1 MNHLQSQYRFL
12 VASDRRVFTS
22 CVELTVS
29 SIGHVF
35 CAGCLAKT
43 FEEYDDY
50 EVPCPSCR
58 ATFPSLAIDLHM
70 VPRKLRPHFTPCI
83 RKIFLDDL
91 NDTSITSQT
100 QAIEALEA
108 ELRAERQKNAEL
120 EQEKEAL
127 ANERDSL
134 YRLVN
139 VYKTREKELETKDR
153 RQKFQVANQVDELM
167 HDNQRLQ
174 ARLEEA
180 QSLLT

>member
-1 MNHLQSQYRFL
+1 
-12 VASDRRVFTS
+12 
-22 CVELTVS
+22 
-29 SIGHVF
+29 
-35 CAGCLAKT
+35 
-43 FEEYDDY
+43 
-50 EVPCPSCR
+50 
-58 ATFPSLAIDLHM
+58 M
-70 VPRKLRPHFTPCI
+70 VPRKLRQHFTPCI

-127 ANERDSL
+127 SNERDSL
-134 YRLVN
+134 YRLIN
-139 VYKTREKELETKDR
+139 VYKTREKELESKDR